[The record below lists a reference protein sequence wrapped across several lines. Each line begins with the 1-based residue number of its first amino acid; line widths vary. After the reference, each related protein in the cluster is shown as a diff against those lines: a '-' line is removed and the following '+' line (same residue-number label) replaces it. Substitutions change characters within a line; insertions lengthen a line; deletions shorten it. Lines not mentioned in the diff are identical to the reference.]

1 MVVVLQ
7 NDDESNFRIVKFDV
21 GQLKEYMGRYIDASC
36 RLCRREKQKLFL
48 KGTKCFTEK
57 CPVER
62 RGYPPGQHGQT
73 RRQKISEYGVQ
84 LREKQKIRRMYGL
97 MEEQFRNYFEKALR
111 QTGRTGE
118 TLVKMLERRLDNV
131 VYRLGFAPSRKAA
144 RQLVGHGHLTV
155 NNISV
160 NIPSYLVKPGDV
172 IKIRD
177 KSKKLDVIHASMKRV
192 KDSAMLPWLSLDK
205 AGMIGTFLS
214 VPERADVPLN
224 ANEQLIV
231 ELYSK

>member
-1 MVVVLQ
+1 
-7 NDDESNFRIVKFDV
+7 
-21 GQLKEYMGRYIDASC
+21 MGRYLEASC

-62 RGYPPGQHGQT
+62 RAYPPGQHGQM

-84 LREKQKIRRMYGL
+84 LREKQKVRRTYGL
-97 MEEQFRNYFEKALR
+97 LEDQFRNYFDKALR

-118 TLVKMLERRLDNV
+118 ILVKMLESRLDNTI
-131 VYRLGFAPSRKAA
+131 YRLGFAPSRKAG
-144 RQLVGHGHLTV
+144 RQLISHGHILV
-155 NNISV
+155 NKHV
-160 NIPSYLVKPGDV
+160 VTIPSYQLRAGDV
-172 IKIRD
+172 VQIHE
-177 KSKKLDVIHASMKRV
+177 KSKKLEIIHSSMKRM

-205 AGMIGTFLS
+205 AAMTGTYLS
-214 VPERADVPLN
+214 VPERADIPLN

>member
-1 MVVVLQ
+1 
-7 NDDESNFRIVKFDV
+7 
-21 GQLKEYMGRYIDASC
+21 MGRYIEPSC
-36 RLCRREKQKLFL
+36 RLCRRERQKLFL

-62 RGYPPGQHGQT
+62 RAYPPGQHGQT

-97 MEEQFRNYFEKALR
+97 LEDQFRNYFDNALR
-111 QTGRTGE
+111 QSGRTGE
-118 TLVKMLERRLDNV
+118 TLVKLLERRFDNV
-131 VYRLGFAPSRKAA
+131 VYRLGLAPSRKAA
-144 RQLVGHGHLTV
+144 RQLIGHGHLMINDTV
-155 NNISV
+155 V
-160 NIPSYLVKPGDV
+160 NIPSYLMKAGDV
-172 IKIRD
+172 IQVRE
-177 KSKKLDVIHASMKRV
+177 KSKKLDVIHASMKRM

-205 AGMIGTFLS
+205 ATMTGTFLN

>member
-1 MVVVLQ
+1 
-7 NDDESNFRIVKFDV
+7 
-21 GQLKEYMGRYIDASC
+21 MGRYIEPSC
-36 RLCRREKQKLFL
+36 RLCRRERQKLFL

-97 MEEQFRNYFEKALR
+97 QESQFHTYFVRALS
-111 QTGRTGE
+111 QPGRTGE
-118 TLVKMLERRLDNV
+118 NLVKILERRLDNV
-131 VYRLGFAPSRKAA
+131 VFRLGFAPSRKSG
-144 RQLVGHGHLTV
+144 RQLIGHCHIMV
-155 NNISV
+155 NSRIV
-160 NIPSYLVKPGDV
+160 NIPSYLLKAGDV
-172 IKIRD
+172 VHVIE
-177 KSKKLDVIHASMKRV
+177 KSKKMEMIHSSMKRI

-205 AGMIGTFLS
+205 AAMSGTFLN

-224 ANEQLIV
+224 ANEQLVV

>member
-1 MVVVLQ
+1 
-7 NDDESNFRIVKFDV
+7 
-21 GQLKEYMGRYIDASC
+21 MGRYIDSSC
-36 RLCRREKQKLFL
+36 RLCRRERQKLFL

-62 RGYPPGQHGQT
+62 RAYPPGQHGQN

-118 TLVKMLERRLDNV
+118 TLVRMLECRLDNV
-131 VYRLGFAPSRKAA
+131 VYRLGFAPSRKSA
-144 RQLVGHGHLTV
+144 RQLVVHGHLLV
-155 NNISV
+155 NSNVV
-160 NIPSYLVKPGDV
+160 NIPSYLLRAGDV
-172 IKIRD
+172 VQIRE
-177 KSKKLDVIHASMKRV
+177 KSKKLDVIHSSMKRM

-205 AGMIGTFLS
+205 AAMSGTFLS
-214 VPERADVPLN
+214 VPERADIPLN